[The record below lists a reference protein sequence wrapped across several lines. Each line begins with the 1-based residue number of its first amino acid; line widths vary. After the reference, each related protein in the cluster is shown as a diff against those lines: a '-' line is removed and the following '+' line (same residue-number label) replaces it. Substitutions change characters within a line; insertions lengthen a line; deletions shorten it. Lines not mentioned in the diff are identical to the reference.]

1 MGLYYETLRITEKEK
16 NYGKGENLRINFLLK
31 HFSVITEK
39 LLLSFTEKNVYGTAL
54 LKFSPFP

>member
-1 MGLYYETLRITEKEK
+1 MVLRE
-16 NYGKGENLRINFLLK
+16 

-39 LLLSFTEKNVYGTAL
+39 LLLSFMEKNVHGTAL